1 MPAMAKEAGDAVGSV
16 RLLVRSRDAAA
27 FGNYTEFDSV
37 GRVGQGCVEM
47 ACGACPGGGR
57 DFWDPAKGFFR
68 GRVYVGYHGPVGDLP
83 AGMFACDGFEVV
95 HAIGEGGYP
104 TVPVGRGAAVHL
116 GHLRRAARFHAVRDR
131 AMSALGFE
139 NEPTPPGR
147 CNVLSLVDELHAG
160 AGGGFAPEKLT
171 GMLARAWAAVP
182 PSTEPPDFPA
192 RRSGPVVAPPPGAR
206 GMEGA
211 A

>member
-1 MPAMAKEAGDAVGSV
+1 MGGMVRHSGGAAGWV
-16 RLLVRSRDAAA
+16 RLLVLPRDAAA
-27 FGNYTEFDSV
+27 FANYTDFDSAESV
-37 GRVGQGCVEM
+37 GEGCVEM

-68 GRVYVGYHGPVGDLP
+68 GRVYVGHHGPVGDLP

-95 HAIGEGGYP
+95 HAFGQGGYP
-104 TVPVGRGAAVHL
+104 SVPVGRGAAVHL

-139 NEPTPPGR
+139 NEPTSPGR

-160 AGGGFAPEKLT
+160 TGVGVAPERLT
-171 GMLARAWAAVP
+171 GMLARAWAPVP
-182 PSTEPPDFPA
+182 PSTESPDFPA
-192 RRSGPVVAPPPGAR
+192 RRSGPVVAPAPGGR